1 MIYSVDEIKKIV
13 LPVAEKYNL
22 KAVYLFGSYARGTAT
37 EESDIDLLIDTEGS
51 GIKSLFQLGAVYCD
65 FEEAF
70 GKEIDLITV
79 SSIEQ
84 EMQMP
89 SEAYFRNNVIEERV
103 ELYAEVA

>member
-1 MIYSVDEIKKIV
+1 MIYTIEEIKNIV
-13 LPVAEKYNL
+13 FPIAEEYNL
-22 KAVYLFGSYARGTAT
+22 KAVYLFGSYARGTAN
-37 EESDIDLLIDTEGS
+37 EKSDIDLLIDTEGS
-51 GIKSLFQLGAVYCD
+51 GIKSLFQLGAVYCA

-70 GKEIDLITV
+70 GKEIDLITL